1 MTSRKF
7 SRRSQKRRGT
17 TATWIVLKEAEKCY
31 VAKMVFMALLFF
43 SIVTSLTAVLAT
55 GTLKSLVVIRTKKAF
70 VIPDDRYIQVFT
82 PRAPVLEDKLHA
94 NTHGQVAVNIEEE
107 EQCANHT
114 TGGNTTT
121 LRQGEP
127 WNAWKVNLK
136 SFNYLRLRCAPANP
150 SRMQSL
156 EMRGNSNTMAECG
169 HDYRGECVLKDST
182 DVQYS
187 NNCAIVG
194 NSGILTDSL
203 CGKEID
209 LSDYV
214 IRLNLAPTHG
224 YEKDV
229 GYKTNLTVLN
239 KSLMKKVKASL
250 GLGFEKDLYS
260 QRLRRLN
267 GTAFCFPKEGD
278 KVALF
283 GDFFL
288 SVMANNLIITMKH
301 YPYNL
306 EHLTTS
312 IMRRMLR
319 QGQFGQPTTGMIAVV
334 MATTFC
340 SRINLYGYY
349 PFPKDEANR
358 TIPYHYFYDVKK
370 AKPDKRHNFLTE
382 FRFHQLLHKDRVLRL
397 VTRKCS

>member
-1 MTSRKF
+1 MR
-7 SRRSQKRRGT
+7 
-17 TATWIVLKEAEKCY
+17 E
-31 VAKMVFMALLFF
+31 
-43 SIVTSLTAVLAT
+43 
-55 GTLKSLVVIRTKKAF
+55 
-70 VIPDDRYIQVFT
+70 
-82 PRAPVLEDKLHA
+82 
-94 NTHGQVAVNIEEE
+94 QVATNLEQEERS
-107 EQCANHT
+107 ANYSS
-114 TGGNTTT
+114 GANTTT
-121 LRQGEP
+121 FRQVEP
-127 WNAWKVNLK
+127 WNDWAVNLK
-136 SFNYLRLRCAPANP
+136 SFNYLRLRSAPANP
-150 SRMQSL
+150 SRMLSI

-169 HDYRGECVLKDST
+169 RYYRGECVLKDST

-209 LSDYV
+209 SNDYV

-239 KSLMKKVKASL
+239 KSLMRKVKASL
-250 GLGFEKDLYS
+250 ALGYEKDLYS
-260 QRLRRLN
+260 KRLRLLN
-267 GTAFCFPKEGD
+267 GTTFCFPKEGD
-278 KVALF
+278 KLALF

-288 SVMANNLIITMKH
+288 SVMANNIIITMKH

-306 EHLTTS
+306 EHLTAS
-312 IMRRMLR
+312 IMKRILR

-349 PFPKDEANR
+349 PFPKDQANR

-397 VTRKCS
+397 VTTKCS

>member
-1 MTSRKF
+1 MTSKKMSRMF
-7 SRRSQKRRGT
+7 SRRSLKRKGT
-17 TATWIVLKEAEKCY
+17 TSTWIVLKEAEKCY
-31 VAKMVFMALLFF
+31 VTKMVFMALLFF
-43 SIVTSLTAVLAT
+43 SMVTSLTAVLAT
-55 GTLKSLVVIRTKKAF
+55 GTLKSFVVIKAK
-70 VIPDDRYIQVFT
+70 T
-82 PRAPVLEDKLHA
+82 A
-94 NTHGQVAVNIEEE
+94 
-107 EQCANHT
+107 
-114 TGGNTTT
+114 
-121 LRQGEP
+121 LR
-127 WNAWKVNLK
+127 
-136 SFNYLRLRCAPANP
+136 SAPANP
-150 SRMQSL
+150 SRMLSI

-169 HDYRGECVLKDST
+169 RYYRGECVLKDST

-209 LSDYV
+209 SNDYV

-239 KSLMKKVKASL
+239 KSLMRKVKASL
-250 GLGFEKDLYS
+250 ALGYEKDLYS
-260 QRLRRLN
+260 KRLRLLN
-267 GTAFCFPKEGD
+267 GTTFCFPKEGD
-278 KVALF
+278 KLALF

-288 SVMANNLIITMKH
+288 SVMANNIIITMKH

-306 EHLTTS
+306 EHLTAS
-312 IMRRMLR
+312 IMKRILR

-349 PFPKDEANR
+349 PFPKDQANR

-397 VTRKCS
+397 VTTKCS

>member
-1 MTSRKF
+1 MTSHKLTRGLP
-7 SRRSQKRRGT
+7 RRSFKRRGT
-17 TATWIVLKEAEKCY
+17 AATWIVLKEAEKCY
-31 VAKMVFMALLFF
+31 VTKMVFMALLFF
-43 SIVTSLTAVLAT
+43 SIVTSLTAVLVT
-55 GTLKSLVVIRTKKAF
+55 GTLQSFIVIKARTAL
-70 VIPDDRYIQVFT
+70 VIPDDRYVHVFT
-82 PRAPVLEDKLHA
+82 PRVPVL
-94 NTHGQVAVNIEEE
+94 AVNLAQAERP
-107 EQCANHT
+107 ANQT
-114 TGGNTTT
+114 IRVNTDA

-127 WNAWKVNLK
+127 WNAWTVNLK
-136 SFNYLRLRCAPANP
+136 SFNYLRLRSAPANP
-150 SRMQSL
+150 SRMLSL
-156 EMRGNSNTMAECG
+156 EMRGNSHTMAECG
-169 HDYRGECVLKDST
+169 HDYRGECLLKDST

-203 CGKEID
+203 CGREID
-209 LSDYV
+209 SSDYV
-214 IRLNLAPTHG
+214 IRLNLAPTRG

-229 GYKTNLTVLN
+229 GYKTNLTILN
-239 KSLMKKVKASL
+239 KSLMRKVKASL
-250 GLGFEKDLYS
+250 ALDYEKDLYS
-260 QRLRRLN
+260 KRLRLLN

-278 KVALF
+278 KIALF

-306 EHLTTS
+306 EHLATS

-319 QGQFGQPTTGMIAVV
+319 QAEFRQPTTGMIAVV

-349 PFPKDEANR
+349 PFPKDETNQ

-397 VTRKCS
+397 VTRKCF